1 MQSRRDQVQA
11 YFFVVGRLV
20 SGLMQG
26 KPDVLEHPNKRFNG
40 GTFLGLL
47 LAGLLVAIFG
57 IVGLMF
63 PGGNN
68 SWRVPGAV
76 VLEKDSG
83 ARYVFLDGQLRP
95 ALNLSSAL
103 LAAGDAGKLVSVT
116 KSSLTGVPVG
126 TPIGI
131 PGAPDGLPMADRVN
145 TSPWTVCAKPADENA
160 VARAATVTL
169 RLDGVAGTPAPPD
182 DALLVSTPDGVDHLV
197 WRGNRHK
204 IADSTMLEALG
215 YNSTPPFRVSPAW
228 LNVIPAGRDLQPPS
242 IADIGKPGPSVGGK
256 PGLIGQLYELKNPA
270 TGSDEIY
277 VLQAG
282 GLMPVSRSV
291 AAMLLINPA
300 LKAAYPDSSVRPVEV
315 GPGDVAG
322 VRVMDH
328 DPISADLPRTPP
340 PLVNLGASGEPC
352 MRFDPRAGAGQ
363 LPTLVVLP
371 QSTESDA
378 VPPAGKHTVGTTAD
392 QVVIPVGGGAL
403 VRTVSA
409 SGAPPGAGFLVTDL
423 GVKYPLVAD
432 NVASILGY
440 GHLEPVGVPAALLAL
455 LPSGPALGPEAALVS
470 RPISPPGS

>member
-47 LAGLLVAIFG
+47 LAGLLVACFGIFG
-57 IVGLMF
+57 LLF

-76 VLEKDSG
+76 VLEKDTG

-103 LAAGDAGKLVSVT
+103 LAAGDVGKLVTVS

-131 PGAPDGLPMADRVN
+131 PGAPDGLPLADRLNV
-145 TSPWTVCAKPADENA
+145 SPWTVCAKTAEQHA
-160 VARAATVTL
+160 VASAATVTL

-182 DALLVSTPDGVDHLV
+182 HALLVSTPDGAVHLV
-197 WRGNRHK
+197 WRGNRHTV
-204 IADSTMLEALG
+204 ADPTILEAMG
-215 YNSTPPFRVSPAW
+215 YNSAPPVRVSPAW
-228 LNVIPAGRDLQPPS
+228 LNVIPAGRDLRPPS
-242 IADIGKPGPSVGGK
+242 IADIGKPGALISGK
-256 PGLIGQLYELKNPA
+256 PGLIGQLYELQNPA
-270 TGSDEIY
+270 TGSDEIF

-291 AAMLLINPA
+291 ASMLLTNPA
-300 LKAAYPDSSVRPVEV
+300 LKGAYPDTSVRPIAV

-322 VRVMDH
+322 VQLMGN
-328 DPISADLPRTPP
+328 DPISVDLPPTPP
-340 PLVNLGASGEPC
+340 ALVDLGASGEPC
-352 MRFDPRAGAGQ
+352 MRFDPGSDAGQ
-363 LPTLVVLP
+363 PPALVILPDSV
-371 QSTESDA
+371 ERDA
-378 VPPAGKHTVGTTAD
+378 VPPAGKHTVGMTAD

-403 VRTVSA
+403 VRTV
-409 SGAPPGAGFLVTDL
+409 PTPGAQPGTGFLVTDL
-423 GVKYPLVAD
+423 GVKYPLVD
-432 NVASILGY
+432 DTVASMLGY
-440 GHLEPVGVPAALLAL
+440 GHLTAVGVPVALLAL
-455 LPSGPALGPEAALVS
+455 LPSGPALGTGDALVS

>member
-160 VARAATVTL
+160 VARAATVTHSVEGSC
-169 RLDGVAGTPAPPD
+169 RDPA
-182 DALLVSTPDGVDHLV
+182 
-197 WRGNRHK
+197 
-204 IADSTMLEALG
+204 
-215 YNSTPPFRVSPAW
+215 
-228 LNVIPAGRDLQPPS
+228 
-242 IADIGKPGPSVGGK
+242 
-256 PGLIGQLYELKNPA
+256 
-270 TGSDEIY
+270 
-277 VLQAG
+277 
-282 GLMPVSRSV
+282 
-291 AAMLLINPA
+291 
-300 LKAAYPDSSVRPVEV
+300 
-315 GPGDVAG
+315 
-322 VRVMDH
+322 
-328 DPISADLPRTPP
+328 
-340 PLVNLGASGEPC
+340 
-352 MRFDPRAGAGQ
+352 
-363 LPTLVVLP
+363 
-371 QSTESDA
+371 
-378 VPPAGKHTVGTTAD
+378 
-392 QVVIPVGGGAL
+392 
-403 VRTVSA
+403 
-409 SGAPPGAGFLVTDL
+409 
-423 GVKYPLVAD
+423 
-432 NVASILGY
+432 
-440 GHLEPVGVPAALLAL
+440 
-455 LPSGPALGPEAALVS
+455 
-470 RPISPPGS
+470 